1 MSGLANMVAGCP
13 VSSVVQAGSVTRPP
27 HTARL
32 PARGLGHTVGQLP
45 GATSSSRESPA
56 GTV

>member
-1 MSGLANMVAGCP
+1 MVAGCP

-32 PARGLGHTVGQLP
+32 EARGLGHTVGQLP